1 VSNGSS
7 NVALAQSSLFW
18 DTTNNRLGI
27 KTDTPAVELDV
38 KGDIAVSSYLYLRTP
53 GDSTYALGYVSDL
66 TGTGFAAVYLSGD
79 NTIVYGSTFASLSA
93 GSTLNMYSE
102 AEARIEALQK
112 LDVVSGGDFNV
123 TASTAIHITGSLI
136 PSADNTYDL
145 GAPGSTFRTL
155 YVAASTI
162 NIGTGRI
169 SADSGGNVFVTN
181 SQNRSTYIST
191 SGGGGGGSSTK
202 ITVAAV
208 TGIILNSSSSP
219 ALTTATYGTYYSIT
233 NSAFDTITLPNSAGA
248 DTGSFW
254 VFRNN
259 TRAYLNITV
268 TYTGS
273 TSGEDTGIVT
283 IPPENS
289 LTIVF
294 TSSGAGVGSYTCF

>member
-18 DTTNNRLGI
+18 DTTNNQLGI
-27 KTDTPAVELDV
+27 RTATPSVALDV

-53 GDSTYALGYVSDL
+53 GDSTFALGFVSDVGGSGFDAVFL
-66 TGTGFAAVYLSGD
+66 TGD
-79 NTIVYGSTFASLSA
+79 NTVVYGSTFASLSA
-93 GSTLNMYSE
+93 GSTL
-102 AEARIEALQK
+102 
-112 LDVVSGGDFNV
+112 DVYSGGDLTVGAGAGVIKIN
-123 TASTAIHITGSLI
+123 GSLI
-136 PSADNTYDL
+136 PTSDNTYDL

-162 NIGTGRI
+162 NIGTGKI
-169 SADSGGNVFVTN
+169 SADSNGNVFVTN

-219 ALTTATYGTYYSIT
+219 ALTTGTYGTYYSIT

-273 TSGEDTGIVT
+273 TSGEETGIVT

-294 TSSGAGVGSYTCF
+294 TSSGAGVGSYTFF

>member
-18 DTTNNRLGI
+18 DTTNNQLGI
-27 KTDTPAVELDV
+27 RTATPSVALDV

-53 GDSTYALGYVSDL
+53 GDSTFALAFISDVGGSGFDAVFL
-66 TGTGFAAVYLSGD
+66 TGD
-79 NTIVYGSTFASLSA
+79 NTVVYASTVANFSA
-93 GSTLNMYSE
+93 GSSLDIYSE
-102 AEARIEALQK
+102 GNVTIGA
-112 LDVVSGGDFNV
+112 SGGVIN
-123 TASTAIHITGSLI
+123 INGSLI
-136 PSADNTYDL
+136 PTSDNTYDL
-145 GAPGSTFRTL
+145 GAPGSTFRAL
-155 YVAASTI
+155 YVASSTI
-162 NIGTGRI
+162 NIGTGKI
-169 SADSGGNVFVTN
+169 SADSEGNIFVTN

-191 SGGGGGGSSTK
+191 SGGGGGEGSSTK

-273 TSGEDTGIVT
+273 TSGEETGIVT

-294 TSSGAGVGSYTCF
+294 TSSGAGVGSYTFF